1 MITPL
6 TICSGADGLK
16 TYNRKDNRH
25 QQMPFTL
32 KRYALTMFSS
42 TIRTLTVGFGIS
54 PNQSHHRCESRAV
67 TAGRELHP
75 APKKIGANIFY
86 I

>member
-32 KRYALTMFSS
+32 KKICFNHVFFYHPDFNRRLWNFTKSVASKM
-42 TIRTLTVGFGIS
+42 RVAGC
-54 PNQSHHRCESRAV
+54 HRR
-67 TAGRELHP
+67 
-75 APKKIGANIFY
+75 
-86 I
+86 